1 MEAKIILQIRFRHG
15 QQLSTTYDIFTKMVW
30 YNADVDAKT
39 IIPKTRKEKT
49 YNADVDA
56 KIIIPKTQKDKATVS
71 NKLRNLYTFRK
82 KATIVH
88 VHMNNE

>member
-1 MEAKIILQIRFRHG
+1 
-15 QQLSTTYDIFTKMVW
+15 MVW
-30 YNADVDAKT
+30 YNADVDAKI
-39 IIPKTRKEKT
+39 IIPETQKER
-49 YNADVDA
+49 YDADVDTQ
-56 KIIIPKTQKDKATVS
+56 IIIPKTQKDKATVS